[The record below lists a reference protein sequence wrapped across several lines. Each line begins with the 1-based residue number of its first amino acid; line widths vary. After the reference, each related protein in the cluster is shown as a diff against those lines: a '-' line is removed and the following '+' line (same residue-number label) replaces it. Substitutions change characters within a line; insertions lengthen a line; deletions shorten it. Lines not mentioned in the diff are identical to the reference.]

1 MLAELFGT
9 QLYADWTQQLKDQ
22 LTAAEDASHDSQ
34 KQMEQLMTSI
44 EELADQTDPVQWL
57 QAAATLLK
65 QHEQQLAQ
73 QVEAA
78 VAAQAKAKKL
88 DEQFHVEQ
96 ICRPPMMSW
105 PRTKPFNNSWISSNQ
120 QSKLSSS

>member
-1 MLAELFGT
+1 LESDSNNKNELLAELFGT

-22 LTAAEDASHDSQ
+22 LTAAQDASHDSQ

-44 EELADQTDPVQWL
+44 EELSDQTDPVQWL

-65 QHEQQLAQ
+65 QHEQQLTQ

-78 VAAQAKAKKL
+78 VAA
-88 DEQFHVEQ
+88 
-96 ICRPPMMSW
+96 
-105 PRTKPFNNSWISSNQ
+105 
-120 QSKLSSS
+120 